1 MLNFPFDIFMRDI
14 GQLFSSFIEDLEHSL
29 IQRSEFNLMFA
40 AQQEL
45 DFRREIVLDSLCYE
59 KLY

>member
-1 MLNFPFDIFMRDI
+1 MRDI
-14 GQLFSSFIEDLEHSL
+14 NQLFGFLIEDLEHSL